1 MTTKNEKVQL
11 QSVQTIEQN
20 GIIFTLTG
28 EYVYLGKIEN
38 GNTRIFLDEY
48 DGKMYMIDLNQNEID
63 CLTRI

>member
-48 DGKMYMIDLNQNEID
+48 DEKMYMIDLNQNEID

>member
-1 MTTKNEKVQL
+1 MTTKNEKVKL
-11 QSVQTIEQN
+11 QSVETIEQN
-20 GIIFTLTG
+20 GIIFILTG